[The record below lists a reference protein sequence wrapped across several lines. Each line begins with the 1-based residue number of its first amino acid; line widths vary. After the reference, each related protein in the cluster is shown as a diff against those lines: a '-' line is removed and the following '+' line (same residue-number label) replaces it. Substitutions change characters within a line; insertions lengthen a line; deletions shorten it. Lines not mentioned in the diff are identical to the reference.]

1 MHKVSGLNLCNFYSN
16 FYLTKCGGRGIIET
30 PAEPS
35 ARGAPSKK
43 EPFGSCSITLEA
55 SPQTFKRNCGFGSHL
70 YSAHLSAHALGCL
83 CR

>member
-1 MHKVSGLNLCNFYSN
+1 MHKISGLNLCNFYFN

-43 EPFGSCSITLEA
+43 S
-55 SPQTFKRNCGFGSHL
+55 
-70 YSAHLSAHALGCL
+70 LSALVPLHSRLVHKLSNGTVVLVHTCIAHT
-83 CR
+83 